1 MEEPI
6 RVKLSPKKPP
16 RRNASTVVMLT
27 ALGMFLLS
35 WPLIYLV
42 MSSPIFGND
51 LIGLLLYFSGP
62 LPILSGATF
71 LIGYGMLLC
80 GR

>member
-6 RVKLSPKKPP
+6 DVKITPKKPP
-16 RRNASTVVMLT
+16 RRKASTVVMLS
-27 ALGMFLLS
+27 ALAMFLLS

-42 MSSPIFGND
+42 MSLPAFGND

-62 LPILSGATF
+62 LPILSGTIF
-71 LIGYGMLLC
+71 LIGYGMLLF